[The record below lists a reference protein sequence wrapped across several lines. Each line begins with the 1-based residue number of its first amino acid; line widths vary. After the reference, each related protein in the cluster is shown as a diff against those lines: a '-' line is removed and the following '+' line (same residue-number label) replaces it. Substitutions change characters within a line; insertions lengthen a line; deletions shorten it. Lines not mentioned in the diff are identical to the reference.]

1 MVTSPAIVCCL
12 AKSQLITNA
21 WKYPPRFRQLL
32 VVGVKIGNLKCLD
45 RRKIGS
51 GPSRGSAD
59 YVSQHY
65 TSQPIAQPSPAQPSP
80 VNKSVLKVKTFLY
93 AFWFDKLV
101 CSLSLVDQI
110 IISGNATCVEHVNL
124 NRSIL
129 TSVHGACCC
138 RRHAGTHPLCH
149 LMSTIQFC
157 KYRI

>member
-1 MVTSPAIVCCL
+1 MVTSPAIVSCL

-32 VVGVKIGNLKCLD
+32 VVGVKIGNFKCLD

-51 GPSRGSAD
+51 GPSRASAD

-65 TSQPIAQPSPAQPSP
+65 TSQPIAQPSPAQPSQQKCFESKDIP
-80 VNKSVLKVKTFLY
+80 VCVLIRQIGLQ
-93 AFWFDKLV
+93 LV
-101 CSLSLVDQI
+101 FIVDQI

-138 RRHAGTHPLCH
+138 RHHAGTHPLCH